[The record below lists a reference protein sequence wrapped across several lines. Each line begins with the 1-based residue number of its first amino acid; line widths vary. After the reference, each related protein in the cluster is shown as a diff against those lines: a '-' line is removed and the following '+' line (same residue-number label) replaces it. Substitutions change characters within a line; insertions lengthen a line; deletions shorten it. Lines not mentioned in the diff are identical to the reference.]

1 MSAGN
6 TLLLLFL
13 NFVDVSSVVGVCLS
27 IEMSVVFTS
36 HRLFLP
42 AVAFVSL
49 LLAYLS
55 VLAAISAVVCLSFGW
70 GIAPRFVPL
79 RLAVSLDRRTGSVKS
94 LVAVVGCQSNSSW
107 CVLQVDK
114 N

>member
-1 MSAGN
+1 M
-6 TLLLLFL
+6 
-13 NFVDVSSVVGVCLS
+13 SSVVGVCLS

-49 LLAYLS
+49 YLS